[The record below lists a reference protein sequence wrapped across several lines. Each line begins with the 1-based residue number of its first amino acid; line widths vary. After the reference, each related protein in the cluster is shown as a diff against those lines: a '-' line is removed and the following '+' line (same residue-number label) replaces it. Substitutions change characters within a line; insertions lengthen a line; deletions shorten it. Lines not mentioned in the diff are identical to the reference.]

1 MRTIEVLLE
10 GCVVSHRSAKKLQR
24 ETERPSRALDGI
36 LDVEMMCLEIVEIN
50 DGVVA
55 SCRWMA
61 EVCA

>member
-1 MRTIEVLLE
+1 MRTIEVFLE

-24 ETERPSRALDGI
+24 ETERPSRALDGR
-36 LDVEMMCLEIVEIN
+36 LEAGMVYQEIVEVSDRI
-50 DGVVA
+50 VA